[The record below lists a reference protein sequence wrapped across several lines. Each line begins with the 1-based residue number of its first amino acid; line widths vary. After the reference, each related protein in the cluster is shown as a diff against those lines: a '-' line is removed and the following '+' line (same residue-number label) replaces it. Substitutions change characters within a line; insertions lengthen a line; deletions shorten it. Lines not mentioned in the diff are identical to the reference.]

1 MEAVGS
7 YTSFIW
13 RVLLS
18 LILILV
24 SHVLTAWS
32 RDWDKPGH
40 DHRGRQA
47 PGKDRSACSVTA
59 ADTLIMRFTRPM
71 HRQSWLPAPEEHSAS
86 GHAQQGSSLGRGTA
100 KGWTHALSRSR
111 KPINDLES
119 SQTPGLAVSFSATP
133 AT

>member
-7 YTSFIW
+7 YTRFIW

-47 PGKDRSACSVTA
+47 VLTGP
-59 ADTLIMRFTRPM
+59 
-71 HRQSWLPAPEEHSAS
+71 W
-86 GHAQQGSSLGRGTA
+86 QGQISLQRDGC
-100 KGWTHALSRSR
+100 
-111 KPINDLES
+111 
-119 SQTPGLAVSFSATP
+119 
-133 AT
+133 